1 MNKTMD
7 EIAADLK
14 KARAEQK
21 ADAERQKAEQQK
33 TAANM
38 YAAARELVQA
48 EDLYFVANLNYY
60 LQKVDGKW
68 IFLKPLAMAN
78 TWPEFNVKGFK

>member
-48 EDLYFVANLNYY
+48 EDLC
-60 LQKVDGKW
+60 
-68 IFLKPLAMAN
+68 
-78 TWPEFNVKGFK
+78 FKAVSLVQN